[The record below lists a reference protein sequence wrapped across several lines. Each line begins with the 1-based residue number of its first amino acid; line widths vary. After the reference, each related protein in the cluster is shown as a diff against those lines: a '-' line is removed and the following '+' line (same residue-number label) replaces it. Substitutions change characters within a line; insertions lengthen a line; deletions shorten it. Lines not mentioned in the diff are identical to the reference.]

1 VLESRVIGQT
11 AIVIAVFYAVVVVLG
26 AAVAIAVWRS
36 TRRRDP
42 DADTELLARREK
54 AWFVITVA
62 LLAGLLFA
70 TIFFTPYGKSAPSNA
85 QVVQVQGFQFGWLIE
100 PSSIRAGV
108 PVEFQLRSR
117 DANHAFAVY
126 NADDVLLFQVQVVP
140 ERTQK
145 YVYTFKKPGTY
156 EVLCFEYC
164 GLDHDLMRA
173 TLEVT
178 P

>member
-1 VLESRVIGQT
+1 M
-11 AIVIAVFYAVVVVLG
+11 VVLG
-26 AAVAIAVWRS
+26 AALVVAVWLS
-36 TRRRDP
+36 TRKRDRR
-42 DADTELLARREK
+42 ADTELLARREK
-54 AWFVITVA
+54 AWFIVTVG
-62 LLAGLLFA
+62 LLVSLLFA
-70 TIFFTPYGKSAPSNA
+70 TIFFTPYGKSAPAGA

-100 PSSIRAGV
+100 PSSIRADV

-126 NADDVLLFQVQVVP
+126 NSDDVLLFQVQVVP
-140 ERTQK
+140 ERTQS

-156 EVLCFEYC
+156 QVLCFEFC

-173 TLEVT
+173 TFEVT